1 VVYCTARIDG
11 ASNPSGQADQ
21 DVYLKAL
28 LAAGSVD
35 HIEYGTYVP
44 G

>member
-1 VVYCTARIDG
+1 VYCTARIDG

-28 LAAGSVD
+28 MAAGSVD
-35 HIEYGTYVP
+35 HIEYGT
-44 G
+44 